1 MIAMNDS
8 ELRNIRQKK
17 LRELQRRFT
26 EKQEKTPKTDANNIL
41 DRVFKDRAWEVFNNA
56 NSQFPYIMN
65 RVKDVLVKL
74 VISGRLSEITGEQ
87 LYLFLRN
94 LGLRVKLETKISI
107 VEHGKTK
114 SLADKIKE
122 DLQKA

>member
-8 ELRNIRQKK
+8 ELRDIRAKK
-17 LRELQRRFT
+17 LRELQRRLT
-26 EKQEKTPKTDANNIL
+26 EKHEKTPETDANNIL
-41 DRVFKDRAWEVFNNA
+41 DRVFKDRAWEVFNTA
-56 NSQFPYIMN
+56 NSQFPYIMS

-74 VISGRLSEITGEQ
+74 VISDRLSEITGEQ

-94 LGLRVKLETKISI
+94 LGLRVRLETKISI
-107 VEHGKTK
+107 AEHGKTK
-114 SLADKIKE
+114 SLAEKIKE

>member
-8 ELRNIRQKK
+8 ELRDIRAKK
-17 LRELQRRFT
+17 LRELQRRLT
-26 EKQEKTPKTDANNIL
+26 EKHEKTPETDANNIL
-41 DRVFKDRAWEVFNNA
+41 DRVFKDRAWEVFNTA
-56 NSQFPYIMN
+56 NSQFPYIMR

-74 VISGRLSEITGEQ
+74 VISDRLSEITGEQ

-94 LGLRVKLETKISI
+94 LGLRVRLETKISI
-107 VEHGKTK
+107 AEHGKTK
-114 SLADKIKE
+114 SLAEKIKE

>member
-8 ELRNIRQKK
+8 ELRDIRAKK
-17 LRELQRRFT
+17 LRELQRRLT
-26 EKQEKTPKTDANNIL
+26 KKHEKTPETDANNIL
-41 DRVFKDRAWEVFNNA
+41 DRVFKDRAWEVFNTA
-56 NSQFPYIMN
+56 NSQFPYIMR

-74 VISGRLSEITGEQ
+74 VISDRLSEITGEQ

-94 LGLRVKLETKISI
+94 LGLRVRLETKISI
-107 VEHGKTK
+107 AEHGKTK
-114 SLADKIKE
+114 SLAEKIKE